1 MLFDYFYLFP
11 FTGEVDRNIYIYNM
25 FKSIF
30 ITLSTFLILSS
41 NNIVLLNEETLILI
55 CFTLFI
61 WLSWNSLGIATY
73 EYFYNYSQLIESSIK
88 NPLVLILN
96 NVKNFTLLKTKSKIL
111 IVVFV
116 NLKTHFLNLISLI
129 FYILPCFYDSK
140 RQSYYFKYFFLAKQ
154 LEQQSTKLL
163 TILILKKLVKLA
175 ILKQFYLKTF
185 DLAQFTCLYKI
196 SLQES
201 LTKIIQSK

>member
-1 MLFDYFYLFP
+1 
-11 FTGEVDRNIYIYNM
+11 M

-61 WLSWNSLGIATY
+61 WLSWNRLGIITY

-88 NPLVLILN
+88 DPLVLILRF
-96 NVKNFTLLKTKSKIL
+96 VKNFTLLRTRSKIL
-111 IVVFV
+111 IVLFV
-116 NLKTHFLNLISLI
+116 NLKTHFLNLVSLI
-129 FYILPCFYDSK
+129 FYKLPYFYDNK
-140 RQSYYFKYFFLAKQ
+140 KQSYYFKYFFLAKQ
-154 LEQQSTKLL
+154 LEQQLMKLL
-163 TILILKKLVKLA
+163 IILILKKLVKLA
-175 ILKQFYLKTF
+175 TLRQFYLKTF
-185 DLAQFTCLYKI
+185 DLAQFTCFYKI

-201 LTKIIQSK
+201 LAKIIQDK